1 MYTDTTGTEGREERI
16 IVVPD
21 PITASA
27 DDDFGF
33 TTTIST
39 FEDAKNYN
47 PSTDSDE

>member
-21 PITASA
+21 PTTASA
-27 DDDFGF
+27 GDDFGF

-39 FEDAKNYN
+39 FADAKNYN